1 MYIYIYIHMY
11 TYVYN
16 YVCLYTCVL
25 RIFKLIPPPSST
37 LSMSS
42 AMFIMLSAKAIVA
55 LAKFRRLKSIMAMA
69 AMGQKCGNF
78 PG

>member
-1 MYIYIYIHMY
+1 
-11 TYVYN
+11 
-16 YVCLYTCVL
+16 
-25 RIFKLIPPPSST
+25 
-37 LSMSS
+37 MSS

>member
-1 MYIYIYIHMY
+1 MYI
-11 TYVYN
+11 
-16 YVCLYTCVL
+16 CAL

-55 LAKFRRLKSIMAMA
+55 SWLWWLGMRIIVHRHIIHLFGDLRPLEK
-69 AMGQKCGNF
+69 
-78 PG
+78 P